1 MLTRAQ
7 IQRLAQRNTI
17 GMQAQER
24 DYVQHLLLQLLFN
37 RSQDL
42 ILKGGT
48 ALRIVYHG
56 GCYSEGLDFN
66 GVIGVDAIKGRST
79 MEATAPRARF
89 VLISACAKKK
99 WTPRASWSLPH
110 TMILVPSSSL
120 S

>member
-24 DYVQHLLLQLLFN
+24 DYVQHLLLQLLFT

-42 ILKGGT
+42 ILEDGT

-56 GCYSEGLDFN
+56 GRYSEDLDFN
-66 GVIGVDAIKGRST
+66 GMIGVDAIKGRST
-79 MEATAPRARF
+79 MEATAPRARS
-89 VLISACAKKK
+89 VLISAFAEKK
-99 WTPRASWSLPH
+99 WIPRESWSLPP
-110 TMILVPSSSL
+110 TTTLVPSSSP

>member
-24 DYVQHLLLQLLFN
+24 DYVQHLLLQLLFT

-56 GCYSEGLDFN
+56 VRYSEDLDFN
-66 GVIGVDAIKGRST
+66 GMIGVDAIKELWASVRGDLLSFGIGAGIRS
-79 MEATAPRARF
+79 E
-89 VLISACAKKK
+89 
-99 WTPRASWSLPH
+99 W
-110 TMILVPSSSL
+110 L
-120 S
+120 SDVGYSFTVSYQGQGPC